1 MLDYAQNKS
10 PRMKLISGQSDYQS
24 NNLLIDNKYTPLSKH
39 NSKLLDFIKQK
50 NRFIIKNSFDIKET
64 REFLAS
70 KEVAMR
76 VIKLNDEIVEEDKRN
91 EFDSDY
97 KDIYSSNVNY
107 NLDNIKNR
115 VGKKI
120 STTNMKKKFSSNK
133 EIFDMNMKKFKKE
146 LKTIK
151 EGIYSNKED
160 KSKKKKNKKSKKAK
174 DSSEQKNHKEST
186 IVKAKENNLQ
196 LQSISNAEN
205 SIGLNKNKHIQS
217 QFLFSEIHKKLM
229 IDDDLNISEIIDQ
242 EKSPKIRHKS
252 KLMDQIFPSFVN
264 NNSKIYKTKIKN
276 KSCKNIYEEKKSNN
290 KEKQNIHINSDKE
303 SLLSILS
310 DLI

>member
-1 MLDYAQNKS
+1 
-10 PRMKLISGQSDYQS
+10 MKLISGQSDYQS

-91 EFDSDY
+91 EFDSYY

-107 NLDNIKNR
+107 NLDNITKR

-160 KSKKKKNKKSKKAK
+160 KSKKKKNKKSKKTK
-174 DSSEQKNHKEST
+174 DSENSNNSNIKEIENDYKIQIQKIEE
-186 IVKAKENNLQ
+186 ENNKLK
-196 LQSISNAEN
+196 IEKE
-205 SIGLNKNKHIQS
+205 GLNKKMNDI
-217 QFLFSEIHKKLM
+217 
-229 IDDDLNISEIIDQ
+229 
-242 EKSPKIRHKS
+242 
-252 KLMDQIFPSFVN
+252 
-264 NNSKIYKTKIKN
+264 
-276 KSCKNIYEEKKSNN
+276 N
-290 KEKQNIHINSDKE
+290 KEKEDTCKQFDKISKEKEDAYKQLDIINKEKEEKNQKLEKLIKGDSSLFATKEGIIKPGIIVLYNDSDWEIYDKE
-303 SLLSILS
+303 NTKLESKDTVSFISTLHGG
-310 DLI
+310 